1 MPAIKFRYSNPAS
14 SGDTP
19 ATGYLDLSLV
29 RREISDGTIRTTTS
43 FRTNL
48 DLGSATVDLSA
59 TSAGQAWKVVESYGL
74 AGSTESPPVYVQVVG
89 DANFSDLVAVDP
101 ATLEPSAAPDA
112 AWAVSLDALTVRVDG
127 ISTGGTSAEVQAA
140 VTASTAHI
148 ANISNPHSTTKAQV
162 GLANVPNTD
171 FTAAVALNTAKVTYP
186 SADAAKLAAITGT
199 NTGDQVLPTSTSQIA
214 PSTNRG
220 YLTDAQA
227 LTVSGTSGTNTGDNA
242 TNTQYSGLALSKQ
255 NALTSGQTIKTVNG
269 ATLLGSGDVV
279 THIQLTQTQYNAITP
294 VAGTLYVI
302 VG

>member
-1 MPAIKFRYSNPAS
+1 MSIITFAYSNPGSDGVDVAAV
-14 SGDTP
+14 GDITCRLVSREVV
-19 ATGYLDLSLV
+19 AGAFRTVEGFRVSLV
-29 RREISDGTIRTTTS
+29 DGKASVTLSDTAPGQLWRISESRIAG
-43 FRTNL
+43 
-48 DLGSATVDLSA
+48 ATVRHVVV
-59 TSAGQAWKVVESYGL
+59 AGNAAFAAL
-74 AGSTESPPVYVQVVG
+74 A
-89 DANFSDLVAVDP
+89 DVDP
-101 ATLEPSAAPDA
+101 ATLQPSAAPDA